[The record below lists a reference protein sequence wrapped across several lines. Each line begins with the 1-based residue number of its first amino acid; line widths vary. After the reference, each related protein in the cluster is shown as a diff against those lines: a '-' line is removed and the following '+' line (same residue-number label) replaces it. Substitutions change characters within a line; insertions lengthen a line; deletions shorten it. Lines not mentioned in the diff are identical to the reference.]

1 MLQINR
7 KIIGLT
13 VLVMV
18 AYCGCTNSTPTQ
30 TTAQNSQ
37 GNVIFIHPDGTSAS
51 HWGAA
56 RMLNYGP
63 DGRLNWDKMS
73 NLGVY
78 LGHLKNQLTAT
89 SNAGAVIHATG
100 VKVNDDSF
108 GLDENGQPI
117 VAASGK
123 PQTIMQEAVESR

>member
-13 VLVMV
+13 ALLMV
-18 AYCGCTNSTPTQ
+18 ALAGCNTSTSNQTAANPTG
-30 TTAQNSQ
+30 Q

-63 DGRLNWDKMS
+63 DGRLNWDKLS

-78 LGHLKNQLTAT
+78 LGHLK
-89 SNAGAVIHATG
+89 
-100 VKVNDDSF
+100 
-108 GLDENGQPI
+108 
-117 VAASGK
+117 
-123 PQTIMQEAVESR
+123 R